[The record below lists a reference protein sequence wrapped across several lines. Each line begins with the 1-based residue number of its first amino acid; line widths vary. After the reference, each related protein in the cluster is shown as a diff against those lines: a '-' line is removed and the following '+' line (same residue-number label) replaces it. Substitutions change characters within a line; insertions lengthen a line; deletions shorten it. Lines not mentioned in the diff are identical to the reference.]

1 MTTRYV
7 QAGKV
12 LDYTNTT
19 GAAIPSGAGVL
30 MGTKLGVALATIP
43 NNATGS
49 VQICGV
55 FGLDKLSTDN
65 MTQGALVYWDNTNKR
80 LTLTASGNTLAG
92 VAAAAA
98 AATTTSV
105 NVLLNGV
112 SA

>member
-12 LDYTNTT
+12 LDFPNTGT
-19 GAAIPSGAGVL
+19 AIASGAGVL
-30 MGTKLGVALATIP
+30 IGTLLGVALTNIP
-43 NNATGS
+43 ANTTGS

-55 FGLDKLSTDN
+55 FTLPKLPADAIA
-65 MTQGALVYWDNTNKR
+65 QGALVYWDAANAR
-80 LTLTASGNTLAG
+80 LTTTSAGNTLAG

-105 NVLLNGV
+105 NCLLNRLPV
-112 SA
+112 

>member
-12 LDYTNTT
+12 LDFTNSGT
-19 GAAIPSGAGVL
+19 AIASGDGVL
-30 MGTKLGVALATIP
+30 VGTRLGVALTAIAAG
-43 NNATGS
+43 ATGA

-55 FGLDKLSTDN
+55 FTMPKLGTDN
-65 MTQGALVYWDNTNKR
+65 IGQGALVYWDATNKR
-80 LTLTASGNTLAG
+80 LTTTASGNALAG

-98 AATTTSV
+98 GAGTTSV

-112 SA
+112 PA

>member
-1 MTTRYV
+1 MTTHYV

-12 LDYTNTT
+12 LDFPNA
-19 GAAIPSGAGVL
+19 GSAIASGDGVL
-30 MGTKLGVALATIP
+30 VGTKLGVALASIAAG
-43 NNATGS
+43 ATGS

-55 FGLDKLSTDN
+55 FALPKLSTDN
-65 MTQGALVYWDNTNKR
+65 MTQGAAVYWDNANKR
-80 LTLTASGNTLAG
+80 LTLTSAGNTLAG

>member
-12 LDYTNTT
+12 LDFTNA
-19 GAAIPSGAGVL
+19 GSAIASGEGVL
-30 MGTKLGVALATIP
+30 IGTKLGVALTAIAAG
-43 NNATGS
+43 ATGA

-55 FGLDKLSTDN
+55 FTLPKLSTDN
-65 MTQGALVYWDNTNKR
+65 ITQGAAVYWDSTNKR
-80 LTLTASGNTLAG
+80 LTLTSAGNTLAG

-98 AATTTSV
+98 AASTTSV